1 MLRRFLFVLV
11 GVAAA
16 AMLAPT
22 RAADGDLSGNW
33 QLTTVAAGGESTVCI
48 LKVETKDGKPTA
60 TVLFSPENVET
71 KVTEFRVTDSRVLVA
86 LRQVRTFGTQKVSQD
101 TTFVGVR
108 GSDAKVVLGSAGSAT
123 AR

>member
-1 MLRRFLFVLV
+1 RRFLFVLV

-33 QLTTVAAGGESTVCI
+33 QFSTVTAGGESTVCI

-60 TVLFSPENVET
+60 TVLFAPENVEI
-71 KVTEFRVTDSRVLVA
+71 KVTDFRVTDSRVLVA
-86 LRQVRTFGTQKVSQD
+86 LRQVRTNGKQSLTQD

-108 GSDAKVVLGSAGSAT
+108 GSDAK
-123 AR
+123 